1 MGGCAGSPFFFRANI
16 ACASVSAFGSGF
28 LASSTIIWHTFTVM
42 SRINNIFL
50 IGPMGAGKSTIGRQ
64 LATLL
69 RFEFVDSDH
78 EIQRR
83 TGVDIATI
91 FDFEGE
97 TGFRKRERALI
108 DELTQREGQV
118 LATGGGAV
126 LDPENRRNLSSRG
139 LVIYL
144 YCSPDQQYRRTMRD
158 KKRPLL
164 QTADPK
170 ARLQE
175 LMDDRDPLY
184 RSTADLVVTTE
195 DRSALSVARDIVE
208 KLEHD

>member
-16 ACASVSAFGSGF
+16 DCASVSAFGSGF

-97 TGFRKRERALI
+97 TGFRKRERAII

-144 YCSPDQQYRRTMRD
+144 YYSPDQQYRRTMRD